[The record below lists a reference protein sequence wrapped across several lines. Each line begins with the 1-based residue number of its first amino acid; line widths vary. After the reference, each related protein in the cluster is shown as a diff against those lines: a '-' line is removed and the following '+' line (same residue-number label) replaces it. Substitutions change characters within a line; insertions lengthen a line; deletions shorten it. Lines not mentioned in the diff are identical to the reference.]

1 MQNHFDYYGLPVR
14 YGLDERELRQRYLD
28 RSRDDHPDYHRT
40 ADAAAQARSL
50 DETARNNAAYRA
62 LRDPRLRLL
71 HILELHGLVGPA
83 GENLSGLQLPPNF
96 LMEMMELN
104 EEAENPTPE
113 VRESLLRRAADE
125 LHRQEADTQAIMALF
140 DAQEAETE
148 RLQHLTE
155 ALAIYLEQHY
165 WTRLKNLLESKS

>member
-28 RSRDDHPDYHRT
+28 RSRDDHPDYHRR

-50 DETARNNAAYRA
+50 DETARNNAAYRV
-62 LRDPRLRLL
+62 LRDPRLRML
-71 HILELHGLVGPA
+71 HILELHGLVGPS
-83 GENLSGLQLPPNF
+83 GENLSGRQLPPQF

-104 EEAENPTPE
+104 EEAECPTPAE
-113 VRESLLRRAADE
+113 RESLLRRTEAESERRQADM
-125 LHRQEADTQAIMALF
+125 QALMTRF

-148 RLQHLTE
+148 RLRSLTE
-155 ALAIYLEQHY
+155 ALQIYLEQQY